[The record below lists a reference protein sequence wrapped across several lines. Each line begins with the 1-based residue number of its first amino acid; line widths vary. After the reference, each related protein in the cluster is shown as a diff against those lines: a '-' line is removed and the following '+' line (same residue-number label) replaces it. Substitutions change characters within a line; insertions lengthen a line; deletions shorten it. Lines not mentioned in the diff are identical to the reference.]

1 MGAALDTPTCCPLC
15 NELTRE
21 PVTLKCNHRFCQR
34 CIGDLWSVAPN
45 GPYHCPEFRCKT
57 VYQTLPFDN
66 KRSPTNSR
74 WTQPRSTAGT
84 SNNGDQN
91 IIDSVLGRPSITSRL
106 LGKRKAST
114 PVSEQPDTK
123 RSTVE
128 SSRVRFNVTETPITS
143 FSNIQ
148 GKSPRE
154 RTETTTTSFS
164 DKPGQS
170 TSVETSETEVHP
182 ESTQSER
189 SDGPSSSYNSDS
201 ETVPASDAAQDIS
214 IQQNQHKSE
223 EVISRDDSD
232 ASNEVDIC
240 DAPTIATPMKDTQM
254 TGIHAS
260 PAKPATPA
268 KSDTFPGVSTPSKG
282 NTPVHHVSK
291 SPLTSPKHPADSR
304 GFTSPI
310 CLFPGSQSKKA
321 SPVPCHYC
329 PKTRFQS
336 AVKTCLV
343 CGASMCS
350 EHLRPHLDSPVFQNH
365 TLVPPMEDFSP
376 WRCQEHQEMNRIYC
390 RQCGVCV
397 CTVCRVIGSHRDH
410 FCISIREAETEL
422 RGNLK
427 DEIKQ
432 LQETE
437 QEVKNKLTEFT
448 QKKETFKVVLSEARA
463 GVQQQYGAIREALE
477 QEEQSA
483 LQCVTKEE
491 KRVLGGLEEKLSH
504 LQSSLQSIQTGLH
517 TLEGLADAK
526 GDKLIQDQVFI
537 MEYSKVAQLAGNMG
551 SCMNQFEPPE
561 EVDRARLKCLQ
572 MWTEKRLDTVVLTVP
587 GHHRDLYR
595 LLYGTIPFLDVDTA
609 HPKLQLSDNNRS
621 VTYSDAQQ
629 AYTEHEAR
637 FSSFPQVLA
646 SSSLER
652 GRWYWEVNVSV
663 DEGRWKVGL
672 SEGQIERKGQKD
684 NSRLGFNSYSWCLA
698 CDKKKVE
705 ALHNKVAVSV
715 DAEGLQRVG
724 VFLDFDGGI
733 LSFFNVT
740 PGGSLA
746 LMHSYK
752 HSFTDPLYPALSV
765 SKTHLAI
772 CDLFQS

>member
-1 MGAALDTPTCCPLC
+1 MGASLDTPATCPLC
-15 NELTRE
+15 NELTGD

-34 CIGDLWSVAPN
+34 CIGDLWSVTPN
-45 GPYHCPEFRCKT
+45 GPYHCPEWRCKT
-57 VYQTLPFDN
+57 VYHTLPYDS
-66 KRSPTNSR
+66 KRSFTNSR
-74 WTQPRSTAGT
+74 WAQPRSAAGT
-84 SNNGDQN
+84 SSNDEQN
-91 IIDSVLGRPSITSRL
+91 TLQRPSLSSRL

-123 RSTVE
+123 RSTVA
-128 SSRVRFNVTETPITS
+128 SPRVLFNETP
-143 FSNIQ
+143 
-148 GKSPRE
+148 
-154 RTETTTTSFS
+154 TTSFS
-164 DKPGQS
+164 DKPWPF
-170 TSVETSETEVHP
+170 TSVETSKKAVQP
-182 ESTQSER
+182 EPTQSER
-189 SDGPSSSYNSDS
+189 GDGTSSSDNSNS
-201 ETVPASDAAQDIS
+201 KAVPASDVMHVDIS

-223 EVISRDDSD
+223 EVISLEDSD
-232 ASNEVDIC
+232 TSNEVDIC
-240 DAPTIATPMKDTQM
+240 DAPALSTPRKDTQVA
-254 TGIHAS
+254 GINAS
-260 PAKPATPA
+260 VN
-268 KSDTFPGVSTPSKG
+268 SDSSPGFSTPSKF
-282 NTPVHHVSK
+282 K
-291 SPLTSPKHPADSR
+291 SPLISTKHPADAP
-304 GFTSPI
+304 GSPSSI
-310 CLFPGSQSKKA
+310 GIFPGSESKNA

-329 PKTRFQS
+329 PKARCQS

-390 RQCGVCV
+390 RQCVVCV
-397 CTVCRVIGSHRDH
+397 CTVCTVIGSHRDH
-410 FCISIREAETEL
+410 VCISIREAEREL

-437 QEVKNKLTEFT
+437 QEVKSRVTELT
-448 QKKETFKVVLSEARA
+448 QMKETSKVVLSEARV

-491 KRVLGGLEEKLSH
+491 KRVLGGLEEKLGH
-504 LQSSLQSIQTGLH
+504 LQSSLQSIQQGLH

-526 GDKLIQDQVFI
+526 GDKRIQDQVFI
-537 MEYSKVAQLAGNMG
+537 MEYSKVAKLASSMG
-551 SCMNQFEPPE
+551 SCVDQFEAPE
-561 EVDRARLKCLQ
+561 EVDQARLKCLQ
-572 MWTEKRLDTVVLTVP
+572 RWTEKRLDTVVITVP
-587 GHHRDLYR
+587 GKYRDLYR
-595 LLYGTIPFLDVDTA
+595 LLYGTAPTLDADTA
-609 HPKLQLSDNNRS
+609 HLKLQLSDNNRR
-621 VTYSDAQQ
+621 VTYSEAQQ
-629 AYTEHEAR
+629 AYAEHEAR

-646 SSSLER
+646 SCPLE
-652 GRWYWEVNVSV
+652 GGCWYWEVNVSV

-672 SEGQIERKGQKD
+672 CEAQIERKGQKD
-684 NSRLGFNSYSWCLA
+684 NSRLGFNPYSWCLA

-705 ALHNKVAVSV
+705 ALHNKVAVPL
-715 DAEGLQRVG
+715 DADGLERVG
-724 VFLDFDGGI
+724 VFLDFEEGI